1 MIPVYRGFNYTFI
14 TNNYQYN
21 KKDILEV
28 IKKMR
33 YLINQKE
40 VEKMAEILESVMLIC
55 FGLSWPINVWKNIK
69 SKTAKN
75 MSLKFILLI
84 IVGYIA
90 GIVAKLSKGAVNY
103 VLVVYILNLAIVSVN
118 VVVYFVNKRYDQ
130 ARAAAVE
137 SKPVVNMKNVG

>member
-33 YLINQKE
+33 YLINRKE

-69 SKTAKN
+69 SKSAKN

-103 VLVVYILNLAIVSVN
+103 VLVVYILNLVIVSVN